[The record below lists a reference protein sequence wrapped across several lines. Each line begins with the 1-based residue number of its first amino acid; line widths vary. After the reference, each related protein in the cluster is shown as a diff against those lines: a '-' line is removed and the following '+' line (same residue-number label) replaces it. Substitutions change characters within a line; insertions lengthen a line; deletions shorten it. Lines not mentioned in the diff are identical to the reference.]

1 MEAYLD
7 NAATTRV
14 FDSVKDTMIQAMCV
28 DYGNPS
34 SKHRK
39 GMEAEQ
45 NLKEA
50 VNIIAKNM
58 KVEPKEIVFTSG
70 GTESNNIDRKSVV

>member
-14 FDSVKDTMIQAMCV
+14 FDSVKDIMVESMCV
-28 DYGNPS
+28 EFGNPS

-39 GMEAEQ
+39 GMEAE
-45 NLKEA
+45 LDIKKATE
-50 VNIIAKNM
+50 IIAK
-58 KVEPKEIVFTSG
+58 SL
-70 GTESNNIDRKSVV
+70 KSLY